1 MPGSQYR
8 SSQNYSKT
16 HSTYG
21 VLRRR
26 HRWLRAGGVCYG
38 HRPGAAEPGPGPA
51 HADPGKQRHPRPKL
65 CGGGLTTH
73 ADVFLQRL
81 GLIPD
86 VPAVPIREVRFRFRG
101 AQIRLRANIFRVI
114 HRPEFDAWLANQ
126 VRAQGVELHEEEPLL
141 DLRPAVNGVE
151 VVTARYRGS
160 SAMDWLILYC
170 VRRTG
175 C

>member
-1 MPGSQYR
+1 MESYAVVIAGSGSAGCATAIALAQ
-8 SSQNYSKT
+8 QNPA
-16 HSTYG
+16 
-21 VLRRR
+21 LARRT
-26 HRWLRAGGVCYG
+26 LIL
-38 HRPGAAEPGPGPA
+38 E
-51 HADPGKQRHPRPKL
+51 KQRHLRPKL
-65 CGGGLTTH
+65 CGGLTTH

-126 VRAQGVELHEEEPLL
+126 VRAQGVDLHEEEPLL

-160 SAMDWLILYC
+160 SAMDKPF
-170 VRRTG
+170 
-175 C
+175 

>member
-1 MPGSQYR
+1 MESYAVVIAGS
-8 SSQNYSKT
+8 
-16 HSTYG
+16 
-21 VLRRR
+21 
-26 HRWLRAGGVCYG
+26 
-38 HRPGAAEPGPGPA
+38 GPA
-51 HADPGKQRHPRPKL
+51 GYATAIALAQQSPALARRTLILEKQRHPRPKL

-141 DLRPAVNGVE
+141 DLRPAVCAASWG
-151 VVTARYRGS
+151 GS
-160 SAMDWLILYC
+160 SSASDDWPRCCTACATPYHGSL
-170 VRRTG
+170 G
-175 C
+175 MGW